1 MKSRG
6 MFLFLFPLCSFL
18 AFFNQAYAETLQQA
32 VSRTVETNP
41 EILAAAR
48 HKLSSDQAID
58 VAKGKFLPT
67 LDINAG
73 IGLEKAENINT
84 RSSPGTTGTL
94 THKEAGLQANQEIFT
109 GYSTVHDVARTRF
122 GAQSAA
128 FQLDAT
134 AENVSFAVVQAYL
147 DVLRQQ
153 ELVRLAEQNLSAH
166 TRTFGMIHRRS
177 KSGITKEADSVH
189 AGGRVALSKA
199 NLEAAR
205 GNLNEAK
212 IRFTRITGHVP
223 EKLEYPKFNSKYFP
237 ATRDEAILIG
247 IRNNPTLHAAIADYQ
262 AASAQHKLTQAAN
275 YPQVSAHIEVDRDND
290 IGGVKGVNNDTLGII
305 RVSYNLYNGGSD
317 MARQRE
323 SAYLVQEAAEER
335 NRVRREVQERIGLAW
350 TAVEVNENLVKQ
362 YENHRASVGRTVE
375 AYREQFKLGE
385 RTLLDFL
392 DSENEYY
399 SAGVA
404 VVNAKIDALIAKYQ
418 LLAAMGVLLDSV
430 DVVRPSKRFV
440 KANTEVPVFRA
451 TNRTYK

>member
-1 MKSRG
+1 MKTRG
-6 MFLFLFPLCSFL
+6 IYQFLFLTCSFF
-18 AFFNQAYAETLQQA
+18 AFLGQAYAETLQQA
-32 VSRTVETNP
+32 VSHTVETNP

-48 HKLSSDQAID
+48 HKLSSEQAIN

-67 LDINAG
+67 LDVNAG
-73 IGLEKAENINT
+73 IGLEKANNVNT
-84 RSSPGTTGTL
+84 SASPGTTGTL

-109 GYSTVHDVARTRF
+109 GYSTVHDVARTKA
-122 GAQSAA
+122 GAQSASY
-128 FQLDAT
+128 QLDAT

-153 ELVRLAEQNLSAH
+153 ELVRLAEQNLKAH
-166 TRTFGMIHRRS
+166 SYTFGMIHKRS
-177 KSGITKEADSVH
+177 ESGVTRESDSVH
-189 AGGRVALSKA
+189 ARGRVSLAKA
-199 NLEAAR
+199 NLAAAK

-212 IRFTRITGHVP
+212 IRYMRITGHEP
-223 EKLEYPKFNSKYFP
+223 GELEYPKFSARYFP
-237 ATRDEAILIG
+237 ATRQAAILEG
-247 IRNNPTLHAAIADYQ
+247 IRNNPTLRAAIADYQ
-262 AASAQHKLTQAAN
+262 AASSQHKLTQSSN
-275 YPQVSAHIEVDRDND
+275 YPQVSAHVEVDRDHD
-290 IGGVKGVNNDTLGII
+290 VAGVKGANNDTLGII

-317 MARQRE
+317 MARQKE

-335 NRVRREVQERIGLAW
+335 NRVHREVQERVGLAW
-350 TAVEVNENLVKQ
+350 TAVEVNESLVKQ
-362 YENHRASVGRTVE
+362 YQSHRASVGRTVE

-430 DVVRPSKRFV
+430 GVSHPSKRFV
-440 KANTEVPVFRA
+440 ADNTGYTGYRSGY
-451 TNRTYK
+451 R